1 MTDVDVN
8 VNVDV
13 DAGVCVDVDHVWGE
27 VSAFNT
33 CCVFWNVSAKRYN
46 DICYEEQITQMTTSS
61 FAADV
66 DVDDNVPVLELGHR
80 LFNIGS
86 PATPQL

>member
-1 MTDVDVN
+1 MTDVVVN
-8 VNVDV
+8 ANVDV

-27 VSAFNT
+27 VSAFNA
-33 CCVFWNVSAKRYN
+33 CCVFWNVSAYKYIDN
-46 DICYEEQITQMTTSS
+46 CYEEQIAQMTTSS
-61 FAADV
+61 CADDV
-66 DVDDNVPVLELGHR
+66 DVEDNVPVLELGRR

>member
-33 CCVFWNVSAKRYN
+33 CCVFWNASAKRYN

-66 DVDDNVPVLELGHR
+66 DVDDNVAVLELGHR

>member
-13 DAGVCVDVDHVWGE
+13 GAGVCVDVDLVWGE
-27 VSAFNT
+27 VSAFNA

-46 DICYEEQITQMTTSS
+46 DNCNEEQIAKMIAS
-61 FAADV
+61 
-66 DVDDNVPVLELGHR
+66 
-80 LFNIGS
+80 
-86 PATPQL
+86 

>member
-27 VSAFNT
+27 VSAFNA
-33 CCVFWNVSAKRYN
+33 CCAFWNVSAKRYN
-46 DICYEEQITQMTTSS
+46 DNYNEEQIVQMTTSS
-61 FAADV
+61 CAD
-66 DVDDNVPVLELGHR
+66 DVDDNVAVLELGRR
-80 LFNIGS
+80 LFNIGD

>member
-27 VSAFNT
+27 VSAFNA
-33 CCVFWNVSAKRYN
+33 CCVFWNVSLIFVMK
-46 DICYEEQITQMTTSS
+46 SK
-61 FAADV
+61 F
-66 DVDDNVPVLELGHR
+66 HK
-80 LFNIGS
+80 
-86 PATPQL
+86 

>member
-46 DICYEEQITQMTTSS
+46 DICYEEQITQMTTSYC
-61 FAADV
+61 AA